1 MAATKLS
8 TDVIDLST
16 NTEGLVI
23 PSGVTGPDTADT
35 TIDCNYPT
43 TATSLYQLNGDGGV
57 SNNVPD
63 KCGTYNGTSTN
74 VTYATGKFGNAA
86 SFNGSSSFIDL
97 NSKDMYSQQSQITL
111 SAWAYFD
118 NLNTNNYIF
127 SGTTDFGFYDYGN
140 GYIYF
145 LPDSTVTNRGYYQV
159 NGLYTANSW
168 VHIVMVFDGT
178 ATGNSNRLKAYIN
191 GVKLVLPIYGT
202 IPSTTQTAT
211 SNLLIGKST
220 TRNTYFDGLIDQA
233 RIFPSALTQEDVTKL
248 YNESTVIT
256 TGGRPTSPTE
266 GLIRDNTTTGA
277 LEFYD
282 GSLWQQI
289 SGTLVPDP
297 TLANQNFS
305 TILWNGN
312 ATARSIDVGF
322 GPGLVWI
329 KNTNNST
336 NSTFANS
343 LFDTSRSS
351 GYRFVS
357 NTTAAEQNYSTHFSG
372 ISSTGFN
379 LPSSQVFNDS
389 GGSGIYASWNWKAG
403 GTPVQN
409 NDGTI
414 NGANCLVSANVT
426 TGFSMVKY
434 IGNYTAGATVGHGLE
449 GAPDLIIFKPLTP
462 ASGWKIYCSQ
472 FPSPNVQIL
481 ELYDSGIL
489 QTYPGY
495 FNSTLPTADVFSLG
509 AYNDMN
515 RNNTTAMAYCWRSIS
530 GYSKIGTYNGTS
542 AASNFQE
549 TGFQPSWI
557 MVKCTN
563 VGSTNWV
570 IVDNKRISGS
580 SYYWTY
586 ANSQDAQEGPYNDL
600 VFNSTGFT
608 VNYGSKGSFV
618 NQSGRN
624 YIYMAFA

>member
-248 YNESTVIT
+248 YNETNVT
-256 TGGRPTSPTE
+256 TTSGRPTSPTE
-266 GLIRDNTTTGA
+266 GLLRDNTTTGA

-289 SGTLVPDP
+289 SGTLVPGFIASENFN
-297 TLANQNFS
+297 TRLYTGTGAN
-305 TILWNGN
+305 TVVTG
-312 ATARSIDVGF
+312 VGF
-322 GPGLVWI
+322 APEFIWI
-329 KNTNNST
+329 KNTGAITEHIASDIVRGTLNEVSPNNTYKAELRGIAGFDSDGFTLDSVST
-336 NSTFANS
+336 ANY
-343 LFDTSRSS
+343 SS
-351 GYRFVS
+351 G
-357 NTTAAEQNYSTHFSG
+357 
-372 ISSTGFN
+372 N
-379 LPSSQVFNDS
+379 LV
-389 GGSGIYASWNWKAG
+389 SWNWKAG
-403 GTPVQN
+403 GSAVSN
-409 NDGTI
+409 NQGSITTQ
-414 NGANCLVSANVT
+414 VSVNQDA
-426 TGFSMVKY
+426 GFSIVKY
-434 IGNYTAGATVGHGLE
+434 TGTGNSTSTIGHGITAGA
-449 GAPDLIIFKPLTP
+449 PDIIICKDTTNAGTSWPVYSSALP
-462 ASGWKIYCSQ
+462 AVTNNL
-472 FPSPNVQIL
+472 FLNL
-481 ELYDSGIL
+481 
-489 QTYPGY
+489 
-495 FNSTLPTADVFSLG
+495 
-509 AYNDMN
+509 
-515 RNNTTAMAYCWRSIS
+515 NTTTSQYQNRFSAVTSTTFSSGTSGGEVNGNGATMIAYCWKSVP
-530 GYSKIGTYNGTS
+530 GYSKISSYVGT
-542 AASNFQE
+542 
-549 TGFQPSWI
+549 
-557 MVKCTN
+557 
-563 VGSTNWV
+563 GSTGNAQDIGFEPAFLMCKRYSSNSGWY
-570 IVDNKRISGS
+570 IIDNKRSTSNPRNLFLEANEIS
-580 SYYWTY
+580 
-586 ANSQDAQEGPYNDL
+586 AQYTPGDGVNFTP
-600 VFNSTGFT
+600 TGF
-608 VNYGSKGSFV
+608 SFI
-618 NQSGRN
+618 NTDLNGGGQN
-624 YIYMAFA
+624 WLYMAFSK